1 MEESSLL
8 ENGRESA
15 DEEVLALSVDNPA
28 YFELLVDRYEEA
40 FLRKA
45 LSMLRRRED
54 AEDVVQDTFVKIYL
68 NAKRFKVQE
77 GASFKSWAYKILI
90 NTSLTKAKRMSREW
104 NRTVIDD
111 DPEFMESLPDTNINK
126 HEYKR
131 LDIDEFLSIVSRLPV
146 IFARLLKLSVLE
158 GRSSE
163 QIAKEEGVSVGAVR
177 TRLHRAKK
185 EFQKINS
192 SMKNKN

>member
-1 MEESSLL
+1 
-8 ENGRESA
+8 
-15 DEEVLALSVDNPA
+15 
-28 YFELLVDRYEEA
+28 
-40 FLRKA
+40 
-45 LSMLRRRED
+45 MLRRRED